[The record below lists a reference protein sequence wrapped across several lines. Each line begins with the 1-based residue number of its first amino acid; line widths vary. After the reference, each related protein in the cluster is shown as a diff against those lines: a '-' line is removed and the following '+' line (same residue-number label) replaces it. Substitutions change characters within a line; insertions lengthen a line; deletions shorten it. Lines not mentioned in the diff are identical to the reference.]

1 VHRNVKPN
9 HNVITENAMSMSDP
23 MSNHVPALQAR
34 TAYAAIKPE
43 LDAMDGKNLVGLNL
57 DIPSS
62 VVTVLGCMPELRLLK
77 SRLIEE
83 LPKVDPNLFEKTE
96 QYAYALRHADTL
108 HTAASTPSE
117 PVAEIAAQLKEL
129 HGRLEADAR
138 ALAQRKLIDGGRLAF
153 LSGVRAFQSMTSDV
167 FLLVELFRK
176 NWDTVAGKTAVT
188 PAELDE
194 AESLAERLDNAVGV
208 REQGPAGVPEAAE
221 NRRKAFHLFIKA
233 YDETRRVV
241 GFLRWHEKDADTI
254 APSLFAARMRKSGS
268 EIVTEP
274 EPVPGD
280 VPAPAPAPTNG
291 QTPAPAPAG
300 GDPNAAPGMPGNP
313 PFVRN

>member
-1 VHRNVKPN
+1 M
-9 HNVITENAMSMSDP
+9 TMSDP
-23 MSNHVPALQAR
+23 VSNPVPALQAR
-34 TAYAAIKPE
+34 AAYAAIKPE
-43 LDAMDGKNLVGLNL
+43 LEAMDGKNLIGLNL
-57 DIPSS
+57 DVAAT

-77 SRLIEE
+77 SRLIED

-117 PVAEIAAQLKEL
+117 PIAEIAAQLKDI

-138 ALAQRKLIDGGRLAF
+138 ALAQRKLIDPDRLAF
-153 LSGVRAFQSMTSDV
+153 LTGVRAFQSMTSDV

-176 NWDTVAGKTAVT
+176 NWSTIAGKTAVT
-188 PAELDE
+188 ADELDT
-194 AESLAERLDNAVGV
+194 AERLAERLDNAVGV

-221 NRRKAFHLFIKA
+221 NRRKAFHLFMKA

-274 EPVPGD
+274 
-280 VPAPAPAPTNG
+280 VPAPVPVPAPTNG
-291 QTPAPAPAG
+291 AAPQPAPAVTE
-300 GDPNAAPGMPGNP
+300 PNAAPGMPGNP
-313 PFVRN
+313 PFIRN